1 MSQADVEIVRR
12 YFQVLDS
19 VLERYAASENVPISD
34 SPLIEEAFALLDEE
48 AEWDAFLRAEPFR
61 GRGQILVAVED
72 WLEAGEDWR
81 VAIEDLAAAGEHRVL
96 AFLRV
101 SIRGKGSGVPIEQRL
116 YTLVTVRGT
125 KVSRI
130 ADFTDRALALEAAGL
145 TE

>member
-1 MSQADVEIVRR
+1 MSQAEVEIVRR
-12 YFQVLDS
+12 YFEVLDS
-19 VLERYAASENVPISD
+19 VLDRYAASENVPISE

-61 GRGQILVAVED
+61 GRDEILVAVED

-81 VAIEDLAAAGEHRVL
+81 VAMEDVAPAGEHQVL

-125 KVSRI
+125 KVLRI

>member
-1 MSQADVEIVRR
+1 
-12 YFQVLDS
+12 
-19 VLERYAASENVPISD
+19 
-34 SPLIEEAFALLDEE
+34 
-48 AEWDAFLRAEPFR
+48 
-61 GRGQILVAVED
+61 VAVED

-81 VAIEDLAAAGEHRVL
+81 VAMEDVAPAGEHQVL

-116 YTLVTVRGT
+116 YTLVTMRGT
-125 KVSRI
+125 KVLRI